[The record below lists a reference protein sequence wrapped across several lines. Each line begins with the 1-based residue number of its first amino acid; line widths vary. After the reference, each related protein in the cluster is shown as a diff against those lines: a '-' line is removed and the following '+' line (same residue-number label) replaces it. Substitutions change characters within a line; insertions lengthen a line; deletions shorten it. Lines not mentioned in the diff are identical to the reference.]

1 MQQVDFFINQKLLDA
16 WQSQKRYV
24 VAHSGRGV
32 GKSIQMGAICI
43 LYALQNPNS
52 RILAIRGTQNKIS
65 ESSLEILKDVINMMQ
80 IDSYFDMTEHTLKCK
95 NGSEFLFYGGKNYQS
110 FKSLQGINLVF
121 IDEATELSQSA
132 WEVLI
137 PTIRDDNSRFL
148 ISFNPEV
155 EDDWVYQQFVINNHP
170 DAYVAKLS
178 IEDNPYFPE
187 TLKREMEYDKERDYL
202 KYLHI
207 WEGQLIQHIQ
217 GALWKKDLIKY
228 IQREELEKI
237 IKGEF
242 DKIVV
247 AIDPSIT
254 SKQTSDEC
262 GIIVAAKDKEKYVVL
277 EDASAILSP
286 QLWAEKA
293 VALYNKYKADHI
305 VYESNQGGDLTK
317 TVINNINPTIRCLP
331 VHASRGK
338 ILRAE
343 PILQLYEQD
352 KVRHLKCFRE
362 LEYEMLTYTGDTNQK
377 SPNRLDALV
386 YALSDLAK
394 VSRVPTGMVR
404 ADMKNMGRMT
414 LKTAY
419 L

>member
-1 MQQVDFFINQKLLDA
+1 MGFGTGVIA
-16 WQSQKRYV
+16 W
-24 VAHSGRGV
+24 
-32 GKSIQMGAICI
+32 I
-43 LYALQNPNS
+43 LEHPHNRVLC
-52 RILAIRGTQNKIS
+52 IRGTQIRIS
-65 ESSLEILKDVINMMQ
+65 DSSLQILKDVVYMMGVQ
-80 IDSYFDMTEHTLKCK
+80 DYFDISEHTLKCK
-95 NGSEFLFYGGKNYQS
+95 NGTEVLFYGAKSYQQ
-110 FKSLQGINLVF
+110 FKSIQGIGLCW
-121 IDEATELSQSA
+121 IDEATELSEDA
-132 WEVLI
+132 WNVLI
-137 PTIRDDNSRFL
+137 PSIREPEAE
-148 ISFNPEV
+148 IWITFNCER
-155 EDDWVYQQFVINNHP
+155 DTDWVYKNFIAQEHPLATVIKVN
-170 DAYVAKLS
+170 YY
-178 IEDNPYFPE
+178 DNPYFPNI
-187 TLKREMEYDKERDYL
+187 LKEEMKLDKERDIL
-202 KYLHI
+202 KYKHI
-207 WEGQLIQHIQ
+207 WEGELYAAKI
-217 GALWKKDLIKY
+217 GALWKKDLITY
-228 IQREELEKI
+228 IHKEELDKI

-343 PILQLYEQD
+343 PILQLYEQN
-352 KVRHLKCFRE
+352 KVKHLKCFRE
-362 LEYEMLTYTGDTNQK
+362 LEYEMLTYTGDPLEK

-386 YALSDLAK
+386 YALSNLAK
-394 VSRVPTGMVR
+394 THNPPPGLVR
-404 ADMKNMGRMT
+404 ANM
-414 LKTAY
+414 LSINKPSFKTGFF
-419 L
+419 